1 MKQHLNTLFV
11 TLDGTYLKKDGEAVA
26 VIFEK
31 ETKLRVPLHNLDGIA
46 CFGWKIGCSPQLM
59 AACARDGITLSFLTP
74 NGKFQAGVIGFTSG
88 NVLLRREQYR
98 RADDPDGASLAIAR
112 DFIAVKIANSRVV
125 LQRSLRDRPDAP
137 ENDLIETAS
146 RSLAQRAITARQ
158 TKTLDELRGVEGDS
172 AAIYFSVFPK
182 LLAVDPAPFGFKGRT
197 RRPPL
202 DPLNA
207 LLSFVYSLLTH
218 DVRSALESCGL
229 DSQCGFLHRDRPGR
243 PSLALD
249 MMEEFRPL
257 MADRFCLTLIN
268 RQQIK
273 PADFVRQESG
283 AYTLGEKP
291 RKAVLTAWQE
301 RKQKQLVHPFLNEK
315 TTVGL
320 LVHLQARLLAR
331 HLRGDIDAYPAFIW
345 K

>member
-1 MKQHLNTLFV
+1 V
-11 TLDGTYLKKDGEAVA
+11 T
-26 VIFEK
+26 FEK

-59 AACARDGITLSFLTP
+59 AACAQAGITLSFLTP
-74 NGKFQAGVIGFTSG
+74 NGKFQAGVVGFTSG

-98 RADDPDGASLAIAR
+98 RADDPDGASLEIAKN
-112 DFIAVKIANSRVV
+112 FIAVKIANCRMV
-125 LQRSLRDRPDAP
+125 LNRNLRDRPDAP
-137 ENDLIETAS
+137 GSDKIEIAA
-146 RSLAQRAITARQ
+146 RSLAQRSITARQ
-158 TKTLDELRGVEGDS
+158 ARSLDELRGIEGDS

-182 LLAVDPAPFGFKGRT
+182 LLAVDPEPFGFTKRT

-257 MADRFCLTLIN
+257 MGDRFCLTLIN

-273 PADFVRQESG
+273 PSDFTRQESG
-283 AYTLGEKP
+283 AYTLGDKP
-291 RKAVLTAWQE
+291 RKSVLTAWQE
-301 RKQKQLVHPFLNEK
+301 RKQQQLIHPFLNEK

-320 LVHLQARLLAR
+320 LVHLQARLLVR
-331 HLRGDIDAYPAFIW
+331 HLRGDIDAYPAFVW
-345 K
+345 R